1 MIKLYEGGAY
11 ILDSKTIL
19 EESSEA
25 LGKVKEITGLS
36 MTREEAKK
44 GTIAYPIIESHN
56 VSNDHEHL
64 RLEFDS
70 LTSHD
75 ITYVGIIQT
84 ARASGME
91 KFPMPYVLTNCHNT
105 LCAVGGTINEDDHK
119 FGLSAVKKYGGIYVP
134 PHMAVIHS
142 YNREMMAGCGRMIL
156 GSDSHTRYGAL
167 GTIAVGEGGGELVKQ
182 LVGSTYDVKRP
193 ETIAI
198 YLTGKPSEFIGPHDV
213 ALQIIG
219 KVFKNG
225 YVKNK
230 LMEFIGDGVS
240 NLSVEFRNGIDVMTT
255 ETTCWS
261 SIWRTDEK
269 VKEYFDIHKRPEAY
283 KELNPGKVA
292 YYDGIVYVD
301 LSEIKP
307 SIAIP
312 FHPSNVYTIEE
323 FKKNTVEILVGI
335 EEEAKKMYGERAKLD
350 LQGKVVDGEFHV
362 DQGIIAGC
370 SGGTFDNVVAAA
382 DILEGK
388 STGND
393 KFTLSVYPGSQP
405 EYKELVS
412 NGTIGKLMDAGA
424 IIRSAFCGPCFGA
437 GDTPANNE
445 FSIRHTT
452 RNFPNREG
460 SKPSDG
466 QISAV
471 ALMDAKSI
479 AATAANGGVLT
490 GADEIEANYSNP
502 EYNFNGDI
510 YERRNY
516 NGTKKFNK
524 KNELAFGPNI
534 KDWPEMEALKKHLLL
549 KVVSYLTAEVTTTD
563 ELIPSGETS
572 SFRSN
577 PHILAEFT
585 LSRTDPEYVE
595 KAKEVRDLSE
605 KFIAGEVTEIEEIIE
620 KIKELESD
628 ITAGDISLGSTI
640 FAKKPG
646 DGSAR
651 EHAASCQKVLGAW
664 ANIANEYATKRYRSN
679 LINWGMVPFII
690 DGEPG
695 FEKGDY
701 IFIPDA
707 KDAVMTGM
715 KKIKAYVI
723 GETIKVIDLQLDN
736 LTDDEKN
743 IITDGS
749 LINYHRNK

>member
-1 MIKLYEGGAY
+1 M
-11 ILDSKTIL
+11 
-19 EESSEA
+19 
-25 LGKVKEITGLS
+25 
-36 MTREEAKK
+36 
-44 GTIAYPIIESHN
+44 
-56 VSNDHEHL
+56 
-64 RLEFDS
+64 
-70 LTSHD
+70 
-75 ITYVGIIQT
+75 
-84 ARASGME
+84 
-91 KFPMPYVLTNCHNT
+91 
-105 LCAVGGTINEDDHK
+105 
-119 FGLSAVKKYGGIYVP
+119 
-134 PHMAVIHS
+134 
-142 YNREMMAGCGRMIL
+142 
-156 GSDSHTRYGAL
+156 
-167 GTIAVGEGGGELVKQ
+167 
-182 LVGSTYDVKRP
+182 KRP
-193 ETIAI
+193 ETVAI
-198 YLTGKPSEFIGPHDV
+198 YLTGKPSEAIGPHDV

-230 LMEFIGDGVS
+230 VMEFIGDGIS

-269 VKEYFDIHKRPEAY
+269 VKEYFEIHGRPEAY
-283 KELNPGKVA
+283 EELNPSKVA
-292 YYDGIVYVD
+292 YYDGVVYVD
-301 LSEIKP
+301 LAEIKP

-323 FKKNTVEILVGI
+323 FKNNTVKILVGI
-335 EEEAKKMYGERAKLD
+335 EEEAKKLFGERAQLD
-350 LQGKVVDGEFHV
+350 LQSKIVDGEFHV
-362 DQGIIAGC
+362 DQGVIAGC

-382 DILEGK
+382 DILDGK

-393 KFTLSVYPGSQP
+393 KFSLSVYPGSQP
-405 EYKELVS
+405 EYKELLA
-412 NGTIGKLMDAGA
+412 NGTMGKLMDAGA

-490 GADEIEANYSNP
+490 GADEIEVVYSNP
-502 EYNFNGDI
+502 KYKFNGEI
-510 YERRNY
+510 YEKRNY
-516 NGTKKFNK
+516 NGTEDFDI
-524 KNELAFGPNI
+524 KNDLAFGPNI
-534 KDWPEMEALKKHLLL
+534 KDWPEMEQLKKHLLL
-549 KVVSYLTAEVTTTD
+549 KVVSYITDEVTTTD

-577 PHILAEFT
+577 PHRLAEFT
-585 LSRTDPEYVE
+585 LSRTDPEYVGR
-595 KAKEVRDLSE
+595 AKEVRDLSD
-605 KFIAGEVTEIEEIIE
+605 KLIAGDDAEIEGIIE
-620 KIKELESD
+620 KIKEVESD
-628 ITAGDISLGSTI
+628 LADGDISLGSTI
-640 FAKKPG
+640 YAKKPG

-690 DGEPG
+690 DGEPE

-701 IFIPDA
+701 VFIPDA
-707 KDAVMTGM
+707 RDAVINGM
-715 KKIKAYVI
+715 KNIKAYVV
-723 GETIKVIDLQLDN
+723 GETMKVIELKLED
-736 LTDDEKN
+736 LTDDEKK
-743 IITDGS
+743 IVVEGS
-749 LINYHRNK
+749 LINYHKNI

>member
-1 MIKLYEGGAY
+1 
-11 ILDSKTIL
+11 
-19 EESSEA
+19 
-25 LGKVKEITGLS
+25 
-36 MTREEAKK
+36 
-44 GTIAYPIIESHN
+44 
-56 VSNDHEHL
+56 
-64 RLEFDS
+64 
-70 LTSHD
+70 
-75 ITYVGIIQT
+75 
-84 ARASGME
+84 
-91 KFPMPYVLTNCHNT
+91 
-105 LCAVGGTINEDDHK
+105 
-119 FGLSAVKKYGGIYVP
+119 
-134 PHMAVIHS
+134 MAVIHS

-167 GTIAVGEGGGELVKQ
+167 GTIAVGEGGDELVKQ

-198 YLTGKPSEFIGPHDV
+198 YLTSKPSEFIGPHDV

-219 KVFKNG
+219 KVFKND

-240 NLSVEFRNGIDVMTT
+240 NLSIEFRNGIDVMTT

-283 KELNPGKVA
+283 EELNPGKVA

-335 EEEAKKMYGERAKLD
+335 EEEAKRIYGERAKLD
-350 LQGKVVDGEFHV
+350 LQSKVVDGEFHV
-362 DQGIIAGC
+362 DQGVIAGC

-393 KFTLSVYPGSQP
+393 KFTFSVYPGSQP
-405 EYKELVS
+405 GYKELVS
-412 NGTIGKLMDAGA
+412 NGTIGKFMDAGA
-424 IIRSAFCGPCFGA
+424 IIRSVFCGPCFGA

-471 ALMDAKSI
+471 ALIDAKSI

-516 NGTKKFNK
+516 NGTKDFNK

-549 KVVSYLTAEVTTTD
+549 KVVSYITAEVTTTD

-577 PHILAEFT
+577 PHRLAECT
-585 LSRTDPEYVE
+585 LSRTDSEYVS
-595 KAKEVRDLSE
+595 KAKEVRVLSE
-605 KFIAGEVTEIEEIIE
+605 KLIAGEVTEIAGIIE
-620 KIKELESD
+620 K
-628 ITAGDISLGSTI
+628 
-640 FAKKPG
+640 
-646 DGSAR
+646 
-651 EHAASCQKVLGAW
+651 
-664 ANIANEYATKRYRSN
+664 
-679 LINWGMVPFII
+679 
-690 DGEPG
+690 
-695 FEKGDY
+695 
-701 IFIPDA
+701 
-707 KDAVMTGM
+707 
-715 KKIKAYVI
+715 
-723 GETIKVIDLQLDN
+723 
-736 LTDDEKN
+736 
-743 IITDGS
+743 
-749 LINYHRNK
+749 